1 MVQMHDNFALEVPDR
16 SWRIL
21 PHIAPLEMIFKIALE
36 ITSDSSLAE
45 SICKIIIIA
54 VSSSSLSPLSLPF
67 LLLLINN
74 YFMIHTTAQT
84 TLM

>member
-1 MVQMHDNFALEVPDR
+1 MRDNFALEVPDR

-36 ITSDSSLAE
+36 ITLAE

-54 VSSSSLSPLSLPF
+54 VSSSSSSFSSLSLPF

-74 YFMIHTTAQT
+74 YFTIHTTPQT
-84 TLM
+84 AL